1 LFLDTC
7 IITEHGFL
15 TPVQKHEVDS
25 GHCLIWICFINLFF
39 LRWRRLKSKLQ
50 FLNHI
55 LNKGEW
61 LYLTDICL
69 AKLYFPIL
77 ICSMCSKHMYYK
89 LCNLVDSKWKTK
101 WLKYIPKLMCAHT
114 HTHTSDLIRSKPDEI
129 VCAFGYVSNIML
141 FWKVLLNKETTVI
154 NF

>member
-15 TPVQKHEVDS
+15 TPVQKHEFDS

-55 LNKGEW
+55 LNKGEL
-61 LYLTDICL
+61 LYLKDICL

-77 ICSMCSKHMYYK
+77 SCSMCSKHMYYK
-89 LCNLVDSKWKTK
+89 LCSLVDSKWKTK
-101 WLKYIPKLMCAHT
+101 WLIYPNWSAHT
-114 HTHTSDLIRSKPDEI
+114 HTHSHFWPD
-129 VCAFGYVSNIML
+129 
-141 FWKVLLNKETTVI
+141 KEQARWNCLCI
-154 NF
+154 WLCF